1 MTCRKVFM
9 LGSRVGYQGALN
21 MRVPRSASSFDVS
34 SSSRVRKR
42 RLSWRI
48 SLRQRAE
55 MGKTGR
61 VL

>member
-1 MTCRKVFM
+1 MKVFM
-9 LGSRVGYQGALN
+9 LGSRVGYQGALKKE
-21 MRVPRSASSFDVS
+21 VPRAARSFEVS
-34 SSSRVRKR
+34 SSSWVRKR